1 MWLKPR
7 NIIFMIISSPVFR
20 DITEQ
25 EVQEFVSMNA
35 MQQRLF
41 GRGEII
47 IHSGER
53 TEKIGIV
60 LSGSI
65 LIENNDPWG
74 NCSILSNMG
83 EGNVFAESYVL
94 SREPLMVDVVANEES
109 DILFVNLGK
118 LMDERYRERSW
129 YIKLLKNLVA
139 VTAGKNMV
147 LSNRI
152 FCTTPKTIRARLL
165 TYLSG
170 LYAKTGERTF
180 SVPFNREQMA
190 SYLNTDRTALSKELG
205 RMKRD
210 GLIDWHKNSFTLL
223 IDPE

>member
-1 MWLKPR
+1 
-7 NIIFMIISSPVFR
+7 MIISSPVFR
-20 DITEQ
+20 DITGE
-25 EVQEFVSMNA
+25 EIQEFVSMNA
-35 MQQRLF
+35 MHQRLF
-41 GRGEII
+41 MKGEII
-47 IHSGER
+47 LHSGER
-53 TEKIGIV
+53 SDKIGIV
-60 LSGSI
+60 RKGSI

-94 SREPLMVDVVANEES
+94 SSEPLMVDVVANEEC
-109 DILFVNLGK
+109 DILFINLRK
-118 LMDERYRERSW
+118 LMDERNRERSW
-129 YIKLLKNLVA
+129 YIKLLNNLVA
-139 VTAGKNMV
+139 VTARKNMV

-170 LYAKTGERTF
+170 VYAKTGEKTF
-180 SVPFNREQMA
+180 FVPFNREQMA

-210 GLIDWHKNSFTLL
+210 GLIDWHKNSFTLM
-223 IDPE
+223 IEPE